1 MSEVWRLRNPNL
13 NSGGGRET
21 ENETRDTVEIMKV
34 DLMGLDGLPGNI
46 QMREEQDKD
55 CSLLDPTHNLKRGG
69 KKT

>member
-46 QMREEQDKD
+46 
-55 CSLLDPTHNLKRGG
+55 
-69 KKT
+69 